1 MYKKIEGTYLGFTDH
16 IREPQKTRTETTL
29 DKPIRHD
36 GHIYNMVTFLVG
48 GLTEGRK
55 PEKKENVQWYK
66 KNGELCRPRTEYR
79 FLTPDGRQYTEIKK
93 TEFDFC
99 IHCIKNG
106 LTTYDSVDDYIKK
119 ENDRKAEQMRLRQ
132 EEEQRAKARAL
143 QEETRRLQTEDVIRQ
158 TLENLP
164 NAEKELMSRIFENIC
179 GSASTAALNYRLL
192 ALIHNYDN
200 PLCRADII
208 SRLHNGNRA
217 SIKTFEHIT
226 GLTLPK
232 TYKERREYL
241 ESISSADFTGIREFV
256 PCKKHTGLK

>member
-1 MYKKIEGTYLGFTDH
+1 
-16 IREPQKTRTETTL
+16 
-29 DKPIRHD
+29 
-36 GHIYNMVTFLVG
+36 
-48 GLTEGRK
+48 
-55 PEKKENVQWYK
+55 
-66 KNGELCRPRTEYR
+66 
-79 FLTPDGRQYTEIKK
+79 
-93 TEFDFC
+93 
-99 IHCIKNG
+99 
-106 LTTYDSVDDYIKK
+106 
-119 ENDRKAEQMRLRQ
+119 MR
-132 EEEQRAKARAL
+132 
-143 QEETRRLQTEDVIRQ
+143 
-158 TLENLP
+158 
-164 NAEKELMSRIFENIC
+164 RIFDNIC

-241 ESISSADFTGIREFV
+241 AGISSADFTGITEFV